1 MLSSDIKYKDIV
13 LIGGGHSH
21 AIVIKMWGMKPV
33 AGVRLT
39 LISNAVD
46 TPYSGMLPGLVSGHY
61 SFDETHIDLFKLC
74 AWADVRFLKAD
85 VTGLDLVHKRI
96 SLLNRP
102 SVDYDIV
109 SINTGSTPNIH
120 KTPGAVQYA
129 TGVKPIAQ
137 FYQKWQQLQQ
147 SMQSAQKPLSIALV
161 GAGAGGFELILAM
174 HYAWHKNGS
183 KKIESTDSNES
194 RENTQSN
201 QYLKHQFHWIVS
213 GDKVLTSHNRS
224 VQKQALKHCKAL
236 GIKVHFNFVVKQ
248 VTAHQLI
255 SEDNNCSNILEG
267 SSEKSLAVDQ
277 VIWCTAA
284 SAASWPGLAALSLDK
299 QGFIAIN
306 DQLQSLSHRNVFAA
320 GDVATQINSPRP
332 KAGVFAVRQ
341 GPVLFKNLCRAV
353 LQKPLLTHRPQH
365 NFLSL
370 LATGN
375 KYAIASKGPFS
386 ISGDWVWRWKNH
398 IDQKFMNML
407 KILPVKGTMQFTQC
421 DPILTKNSGAAS
433 DLQFIKQLKQ
443 NATQN
448 TNIMR
453 CGGCGAK
460 VASSILSETLA
471 RVTTD
476 IPVQSRSDILIGL
489 ESPDDAAVIDP
500 AHHAIA
506 QSVDQFRS
514 IIDDPYQF
522 AKIATNHALSDL
534 FAMGSEAQS
543 ALSLVAMP
551 YAASNIQKRELYQLT
566 YGIIETLNQAQCAL
580 IGGHTS
586 EASEL
591 SLGLTVNGLINPNS
605 LKTKSGVSAEQQL
618 IVTKPLGTGVIMAG
632 HMQFKAQG
640 RDVQNCLD
648 TMLQS
653 NQLASTILQEYHCTT
668 MTDLTGFGLIGHLLE
683 MLRNSN
689 IQCQLA
695 ISKIPVLN
703 GALSLSKQGISS
715 TLLEKNIEARH
726 FVEQSAELLQS
737 SLYPLLFDPQT
748 SGGLLAWVEPSQ
760 AQQCLEKLRGAG
772 YLDSQIIANARLK
785 PTTQSAAI
793 CLTQ

>member
-1 MLSSDIKYKDIV
+1 MLSSDIKYQDIV

-61 SFDETHIDLFKLC
+61 HFDETHIDLFKLC
-74 AWADVRFLKAD
+74 AWAGVRFLKAD
-85 VTGLDLVHKRI
+85 VTGFDPVQKRI

-120 KTPGAVQYA
+120 KTPGAAQFA

-137 FYQKWQQLQQ
+137 FYQKWLQLQQ
-147 SMQSAQKPLSIALV
+147 SMQNAQKPLNIALV

-174 HYAWHKNGS
+174 HHAWHKTVKS
-183 KKIESTDSNES
+183 SCSS
-194 RENTQSN
+194 SFENTEDGEYN
-201 QYLKHQFHWIVS
+201 HNLKHQFHWIVS
-213 GDKVLTSHNRS
+213 GDKVLTNHNSS
-224 VQKQALKHCKAL
+224 VQKQALKHCEAL
-236 GIKVHFNFVVKQ
+236 GITVHFNFVVKQ
-248 VTAHQLI
+248 VTAQQLI
-255 SEDNNCSNILEG
+255 AEDNSSSAMLNSN
-267 SSEKSLAVDQ
+267 SEKSLVVDQ

-284 SAASWPGLAALSLDK
+284 SAASWPGLAGLSLDK

-306 DQLQSLSHRNVFAA
+306 DQLQSLSHSDVFAA

-365 NFLSL
+365 SFLSL

-386 ISGDWVWRWKNH
+386 ISGNWVWQWKNH
-398 IDQKFMNML
+398 IDQKFMDML
-407 KILPVKGTMQFTQC
+407 KKLPAKGTMLFTQC
-421 DPILTKNSGAAS
+421 DPVLTKESDAAS
-433 DLQFIKQLKQ
+433 DQQFLAQLKK
-443 NATQN
+443 N
-448 TNIMR
+448 TTDNIDIMR

-460 VASSILSETLA
+460 VASSILSETLT

-476 IPVQSRSDILIGL
+476 IPIQRRCDVLIGL

-500 AHHAIA
+500 AHQAIA

-551 YAASNIQKRELYQLT
+551 YAASTIQKRELYQLT

-591 SLGLTVNGLINPNS
+591 SLGLTVNGLINPNN
-605 LKTKSGVSAEQQL
+605 LKTKSGVSAGQQL
-618 IVTKPLGTGVIMAG
+618 IVTKPIGTGVIMAG

-653 NQLASTILQEYHCTT
+653 NQLASTILQQFHCTT

-683 MLRNSN
+683 MLRNSDL
-689 IQCQLA
+689 QCQLD
-695 ISKIPVLN
+695 ISKIPVLA
-703 GALSLSKQGISS
+703 GALALSEQGVSS

-726 FVEQSAELLQS
+726 FVEQSSALLLS
-737 SLYPLLFDPQT
+737 PLYPLLFDPQT
-748 SGGLLAWVEPSQ
+748 SGGLLAWVEPAQ
-760 AQQCLEKLRGAG
+760 AQQCIEKLRCAG
-772 YLDSQIIANARLK
+772 YLDSQIVAQAQLK
-785 PTTQSAAI
+785 PAAQSAAI
-793 CLTQ
+793 YLTQ